1 MIKVNIK
8 YVDNKFAYLK
18 VSGHAKS
25 ADYGKDLICAGVS
38 SIVIGALNN
47 LDAKNYDIKVTDGL
61 VEVTSNHEITTHDE
75 IVIETMVVQLRTIED
90 SYPNNIKI
98 IK

>member
-38 SIVIGALNN
+38 SIVI
-47 LDAKNYDIKVTDGL
+47 
-61 VEVTSNHEITTHDE
+61 TSI
-75 IVIETMVVQLRTIED
+75 
-90 SYPNNIKI
+90 
-98 IK
+98 